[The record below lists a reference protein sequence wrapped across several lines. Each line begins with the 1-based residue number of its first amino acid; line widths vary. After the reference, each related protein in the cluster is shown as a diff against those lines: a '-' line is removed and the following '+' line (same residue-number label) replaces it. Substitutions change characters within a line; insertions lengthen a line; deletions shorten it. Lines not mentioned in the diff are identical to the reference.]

1 MGCFKIFWDH
11 VGHVKFLQITYDYIN
26 ENKTMVYQLLIKT
39 EILIPLSC
47 FKTPICKHYYQAS
60 HPYSD
65 VEKEYHYYHRP
76 LNTVGMGQNKQDL
89 PCLCSEDVTVLHL
102 ATAIFQETY
111 APLSCNSF
119 TLCKLRYCSY
129 HYMSITLRKTFLSLY
144 PKYSKCH
151 CFVLS
156 PRLRTIPLPG
166 H

>member
-1 MGCFKIFWDH
+1 MSKRKQNNGISIAD
-11 VGHVKFLQITYDYIN
+11 
-26 ENKTMVYQLLIKT
+26 KT

-60 HPYSD
+60 HLYSD

-76 LNTVGMGQNKQDL
+76 FNTVGMGQNKQDL

-102 ATAIFQETY
+102 ASAIFQETY
-111 APLSCNSF
+111 VPLSCNSF

-156 PRLRTIPLPG
+156 PRIRTIPLPG
-166 H
+166 HYLISVSKHPDGHFIYMYMV